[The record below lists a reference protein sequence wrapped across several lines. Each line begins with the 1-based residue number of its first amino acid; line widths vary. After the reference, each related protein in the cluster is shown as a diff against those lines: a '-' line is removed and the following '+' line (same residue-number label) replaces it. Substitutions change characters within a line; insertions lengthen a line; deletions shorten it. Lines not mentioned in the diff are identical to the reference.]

1 MNLLFLSAHL
11 SVRMWSSAISRL
23 AASAVLVLSCATA
36 GFAEPCIRSVRV
48 EGNLRVPTA
57 SILHHVSMVSGTSF
71 DEAAARSDMRKL
83 HALGLFSFLE
93 VVTEDAGNGLMDVI
107 FRVEERPFVSDFR
120 IEGVKESLKARI
132 VELLQKEHLEFRPSM
147 PFQPATGKRVETAV
161 RDFLRAQKYPN
172 AEAQLVEEHRGTT
185 VSLVLQIWPGPRL
198 PIRQVIF
205 TGNQRL
211 ASQDL
216 NKQMRDTRPESFWNR
231 RGGYTPEGLSAD
243 LERLDRYYQSAGYA
257 AVSIGKPEISVQT
270 FQSRRLFPLPR
281 KTREREGL
289 MIRIPIDEGSRFQ
302 LASVRIEGEAKAAS
316 SEIAALTESL
326 QVPRPYD
333 FSLLESIRQKMVAAL
348 GRSGY
353 AFAQVR
359 LDRGVHESD
368 KIDAVYRIDA
378 GDPLVVGQIRFEG
391 NRRLPDRF
399 LRREL
404 ATQEGDLF
412 DSAKLDESL
421 ERLNRSSLVK
431 ELQRADI
438 GLELNDRDTLD
449 VTFKVKEKDRQGI
462 YGTGG
467 TGGIGGGYLGLLY
480 TAFNLLGIGEALTV
494 QLDGGAAQS
503 NLLVDLLTRHFLGSP
518 FTLALSGFHRVTNIN
533 VARIVPGPE
542 DLIGVL
548 WRRSTGFGVAGTY
561 PLTPAAQFGIGVQLQ
576 RDSTREAGGNGGG
589 QTATP
594 VVYKS
599 ELTPSFSFDSTR
611 GIGAETRG
619 SKLLLA
625 QSWRGTAFLRSV
637 KSTRP
642 ALQYGR
648 YLSAPWGEKKSG
660 LAFQTYATFIQPHGG
675 RALALEE
682 RFFPGNEIA
691 RGFRRGALSPWSY
704 APDLGSEGL
713 RPAGADAV
721 GRFSVEYRV
730 PLRGPLSSALFLD
743 LGWTRVRRGD
753 VESAQGARL
762 IEATNGLLRAS
773 TGGELRMQLPLIRQ
787 PARVIFAWNPL
798 RLHTLLQ
805 TDSAPLRIADPRGAI
820 RFALGLND

>member
-1 MNLLFLSAHL
+1 MNLLFLPTHL
-11 SVRMWSSAISRL
+11 YVRMWSSAISRL
-23 AASAVLVLSCATA
+23 ACSAVLTFSCTTA
-36 GFAEPCIRSVRV
+36 GFADPCIRAVRV
-48 EGNLRVPTA
+48 DGNLRVPTA
-57 SILHHVSMVSGTSF
+57 SILHHVSMVSGTPF
-71 DEAAARSDMRKL
+71 DESAARSDMRKL
-83 HALGLFSFLE
+83 HTLGLFSFLE

-132 VELLQKEHLEFRPSM
+132 VELLEREHLEIRPSM

-161 RDFLRAQKYPN
+161 RGFLRGQKYPN
-172 AEAQLVEEHRGTT
+172 AEAQLVEELRGTT

-211 ASQDL
+211 ASRDL

-243 LERLDRYYQSAGYA
+243 LDRLNRYCQSAGYA

-270 FQSRRLFPLPR
+270 FQSRRWFPLPR

-289 MIRIPIDEGSRFQ
+289 MIRIPINEGSRFQ
-302 LASVRIEGEAKAAS
+302 LGSVRIEGETKAAA
-316 SEIAALTESL
+316 SEVAALTESL

-359 LDRGVHESD
+359 LDRGVHEPD
-368 KIDAVYRIDA
+368 RIDAVYRIDA
-378 GDPLVVGQIRFEG
+378 GDPFVVGQIRFEG
-391 NRRLPDRF
+391 NRRLPDKF

-404 ATQEGDLF
+404 ATEEGDLF
-412 DSAKLDESL
+412 DSDRLDESL

-438 GLELNDRDTLD
+438 ELQLNDRDTLD
-449 VTFKVKEKDRQGI
+449 VIFKVKEKDRQGI

-480 TAFNLLGIGEALTV
+480 TAFNMLGIGEALTV

-548 WRRSTGFGVAGTY
+548 WRRSTGFAVSGTY
-561 PLTPAAQFGIGVQLQ
+561 PLTPAAQFGLGVQLQ
-576 RDSTREAGGNGGG
+576 RDSTRETGGNGG

-625 QSWRGTAFLRSV
+625 HSWRGTAFLRSV

-642 ALQYGR
+642 ALQYSR
-648 YLSAPWGEKKSG
+648 YLAAHNKTG
-660 LAFQTYATFIQPHGG
+660 LAFQASATFVQPRAG

-704 APDLGSEGL
+704 APHLGSEAL

-730 PLRGPLSSALFLD
+730 PVRGPLSSALFLD

-787 PARVIFAWNPL
+787 PARVIFAWNPI

-805 TDSAPLRIADPRGAI
+805 SPDSAPLRIADPRGAI
-820 RFALGLND
+820 RFALGEIW

>member
-1 MNLLFLSAHL
+1 MNLLFLPAHL
-11 SVRMWSSAISRL
+11 SVRMWISAISRL
-23 AASAVLVLSCATA
+23 AGSAVLIFSCATA

-48 EGNLRVPTA
+48 EGNVRVPTA
-57 SILHHVSMVSGTSF
+57 SILHHVSMVSGTPF
-71 DEAAARSDMRKL
+71 DESAARSDMRKL

-132 VELLQKEHLEFRPSM
+132 VELLQKQHLEIRPSM
-147 PFQPATGKRVETAV
+147 PFQPAMGKRVEAAV
-161 RDFLRAQKYPN
+161 RGFLRAQKYPN
-172 AEAQLVEEHRGTT
+172 VEAQLVEELRGTT
-185 VSLVLQIWPGPRL
+185 VRLVLQIWPGPRL

-211 ASQDL
+211 SSPDL

-231 RGGYTPEGLSAD
+231 RGGYIPEGLSAD

-257 AVSIGKPEISVQT
+257 AVSIGKPEVSVRT
-270 FQSRRLFPLPR
+270 FQSRKWFPLPW

-289 MIRIPIDEGSRFQ
+289 MIRIPINEGSRFQ
-302 LASVRIEGEAKAAS
+302 LASVRIEGEAKAAA

-333 FSLLESIRQKMVAAL
+333 SSLLESIRQKMVAAL

-359 LDRGVHESD
+359 LDRGVHEPD
-368 KIDAVYRIDA
+368 KIAAVYRIDA
-378 GDPLVVGQIRFEG
+378 GGPFVVGQIRFEG
-391 NRRLPDRF
+391 NRRLPDKF

-404 ATQEGDLF
+404 ATLEGDLF

-421 ERLNRSSLVK
+421 DRLNRSSLVK

-438 GLELNDRDTLD
+438 ELSLNDRDTLD

-480 TAFNLLGIGEALTV
+480 TAFNLLGIGETLTV

-518 FTLALSGFHRVTNIN
+518 FTLALSGFHRVTNVN

-548 WRRSTGFGVAGTY
+548 WRRSTGFGVSGTY
-561 PLTPAAQFGIGVQLQ
+561 PLTPAAQFGIGVQLK
-576 RDSTREAGGNGGG
+576 RDSTREAGASGAG

-599 ELTPSFSFDSTR
+599 ELSPSFSFDSTR

-625 QSWRGTAFLRSV
+625 QSWRGTPFLGSV

-642 ALQYGR
+642 SLQYGR
-648 YLSAPWGEKKSG
+648 YLEAPGKSG
-660 LAFQTYATFIQPHGG
+660 LAFQAYATFVQPHAG

-704 APDLGSEGL
+704 APDLGSEAL
-713 RPAGADAV
+713 RPAGADAL
-721 GRFSVEYRV
+721 GRFSAEYRV

-743 LGWTRVRRGD
+743 LGWTRVRGGD
-753 VESAQGARL
+753 VESAERVSL

-798 RLHTLLQ
+798 RLHTLFQ
-805 TDSAPLRIADPRGAI
+805 SPDSAPLRIADPRGAI
-820 RFALGLND
+820 RFALGLQD